1 MLIMTNDEHINDYG
15 RIVKYHEDI
24 AGFDFD
30 EIRKIKSFLYRNY
43 NYVTITR
50 HFTRE
55 LMSDIHH
62 FTLPP
67 IDNILKYGEVFE
79 YKMFDN
85 KYLYRLAIR
94 LKGKHFDSIYVIQPI
109 YYENGIYLK
118 LITCYTNAK
127 SDNHITL
134 NVKRYI

>member
-15 RIVKYHEDI
+15 CIVKYHEDI
-24 AGFDFD
+24 AGFDFN
-30 EIRKIKSFLYRNY
+30 EIRKVKSFLYRNY

-50 HFTRE
+50 HFARE

-94 LKGKHFDSIYVIQPI
+94 LKGKYFDSIYIIQPI
-109 YYENGIYLK
+109 YYKNGIYLK

-127 SDNHITL
+127 TDNHVTL